1 MLKFTDMFNH
11 SPLLRTTWR
20 GHANISRVK
29 SLTAASVLVGFDPKI
44 HQALPT
50 FKGKKQ
56 PVSVSNCEIKES
68 SFSPELEILVR
79 KSSDL
84 HKSPLVDVSQLVQRT
99 LELFGDRL

>member
-11 SPLLRTTWR
+11 SKNDLW
-20 GHANISRVK
+20 
-29 SLTAASVLVGFDPKI
+29 FDPKI
-44 HQALPT
+44 HQALST

-84 HKSPLVDVSQLVQRT
+84 HKSPLS
-99 LELFGDRL
+99 